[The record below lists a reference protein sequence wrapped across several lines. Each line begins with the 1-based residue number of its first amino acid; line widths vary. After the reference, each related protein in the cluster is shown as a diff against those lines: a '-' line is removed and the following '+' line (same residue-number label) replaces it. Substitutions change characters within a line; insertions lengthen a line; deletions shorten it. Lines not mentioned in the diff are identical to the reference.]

1 MADIHANGD
10 VVFVVADENY
20 QIRVSSIMLRNASPV
35 FKVLLGPRFAEG
47 QQLRNEGYAEVPLP
61 EDDPDALTPILHVLR
76 GRNDLVPG
84 SGHRC

>member
-1 MADIHANGD
+1 MAETHPNGD
-10 VVFVVADENY
+10 VVFVVGDEKY
-20 QIRVSSIMLRNASPV
+20 RIRVSSIILRNSSPV

-47 QQLRNEGYAEVPLP
+47 QQLFNEGYVEVPLP